1 MRSWYRPR
9 STLGALF
16 RQYMQF
22 GYWKVR
28 IMRKHGRA
36 PAVRQY
42 VPALFVA
49 ALVVLLLAALTGNPI
64 VLALLGVLLASYAA
78 VLLVASVTTAA
89 NSGWDLLPVLPVTFA
104 AYHFGYGIGFLN
116 GLLDFVVL
124 KRGQPRR
131 GMARITR

>member
-1 MRSWYRPR
+1 
-9 STLGALF
+9 
-16 RQYMQF
+16 
-22 GYWKVR
+22 VR

-36 PAVRQY
+36 PAIRQY

-49 ALVVLLLAALTGNPI
+49 ALVVLLLAALTGKPI
-64 VLALLGVLLASYAA
+64 VLGLLGVMLASYAA

-89 NSGWDLLPVLPVTFA
+89 SSGWDLLPVLPVTFA